1 MFYYLTGKLV
11 HVGDGVAVL
20 DVGGV
25 GYKLTVSSTTLGSL
39 PSTSGEPTVRLY
51 THFSVRED
59 AVELYGF
66 YTLDELDTFRLL
78 TAISGVGPKA
88 AMSILSQLSPS
99 TLADAVAAQ
108 NVKLISRAPGVGTK
122 TAQRIVLE
130 LSGKIVTQAA
140 KASQAS
146 LPKTSAISDAQEA
159 LIVLGYT
166 RAEAQSAIASIDG
179 AESKTTEELIR
190 LALSGMAKI

>member
-99 TLADAVAAQ
+99 ALADAVAASAAYIRKLVAYGDLFAVFDKIIHRSRFAGQ
-108 NVKLISRAPGVGTK
+108 NDALAAHHICAERQRFGEFIEVRGLRLHVGDE
-122 TAQRIVLE
+122 ALHHM
-130 LSGKIVTQAA
+130 
-140 KASQAS
+140 
-146 LPKTSAISDAQEA
+146 ISD
-159 LIVLGYT
+159 
-166 RAEAQSAIASIDG
+166 IDRD
-179 AESKTTEELIR
+179 ADRDYRHDEIY
-190 LALSGMAKI
+190 